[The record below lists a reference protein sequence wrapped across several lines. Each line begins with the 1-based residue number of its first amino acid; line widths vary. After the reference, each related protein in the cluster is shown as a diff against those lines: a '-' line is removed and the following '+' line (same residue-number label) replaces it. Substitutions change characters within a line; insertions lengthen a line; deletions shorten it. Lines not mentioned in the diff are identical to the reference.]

1 MGNINTQFRNLRVDN
16 LIRTAEL
23 RPSKTAA
30 HFRNTLGLLRGFDK
44 FRIGIFVFPVHI
56 LCCAAPIRTGITGTK
71 IRGVAITPWRNF
83 FYCVISRIAETTK
96 LQYSQYLFQFD
107 FNVDS
112 VLFPS
117 AAGYS
122 LPFCLLMATHPNL

>member
-71 IRGVAITPWRNF
+71 IRGVNR
-83 FYCVISRIAETTK
+83 YTTAQNV
-96 LQYSQYLFQFD
+96 LSQVVNNCGFQLYRFRD
-107 FNVDS
+107 
-112 VLFPS
+112 
-117 AAGYS
+117 A
-122 LPFCLLMATHPNL
+122 